1 MEKEEAIKIFKK
13 RVEIFE
19 KAWEEFFKDKPR
31 PTTDEED
38 IEQQREF
45 SKFLKDKYGLDFE
58 FKE

>member
-1 MEKEEAIKIFKK
+1 MEKEEAKKLFTK

-19 KAWEEFFKDKPR
+19 KAWKEFYKDKPT
-31 PTTDEED
+31 PKTDEED
-38 IEQQREF
+38 IEQQKEF